1 MELTSNMLCGTV
13 VGSALLAMAG
23 SLSAQASV
31 SVFDASVA
39 FLQTGAPIAGA
50 EVLLPELRLLRR
62 TDALGH
68 VVIPGV
74 PRGTHRV
81 RVRLIGYAP
90 TEVRLEFV
98 GDTTGAVFRLDRAA
112 VALTGLDVTADA
124 VPVGL
129 KDFEVRRKQG
139 IGRFLDAAAL
149 EREQDRDYVTV
160 ATMRFPGLTMVT
172 DAAGRPHVAST
183 RSPCGAASG
192 SARGQG
198 TDRIDGRV
206 RGAQST
212 GDGPSVE
219 NRISGSCVSTRP
231 CLLRV
236 FLDDMPL
243 TEEDDWIVRT
253 WDLSGVEYYT
263 GAGMPAR
270 YRVSGSAC
278 GVLLMWSKWQ

>member
-1 MELTSNMLCGTV
+1 MELTGHVLRGV
-13 VGSALLAMAG
+13 RVGVTLAALSG
-23 SLSAQASV
+23 SLSAQGAT

-39 FLQTGAPIAGA
+39 DLQTGAPIAGA

-62 TDALGH
+62 TDSLGH
-68 VVIPGV
+68 VIIPGV
-74 PRGTHRV
+74 ARGTHRV
-81 RVRLIGYAP
+81 RVRLLGYAP
-90 TEVRLEFV
+90 SEVRLEFT

-112 VALTGLDVTADA
+112 VALTGVNVTADA

-129 KDFEVRRKQG
+129 RDFEVRRKQG

-160 ATMRFPGLTMVT
+160 ATMRFPGLTTVT
-172 DAAGRPHVAST
+172 DAAGRPHVSST

-206 RGAQST
+206 RGARSN
-212 GDGPSVE
+212 DSPSVE

-236 FLDDMPL
+236 FLDDKPL

-263 GAGMPAR
+263 GASMPAR